1 MKMVEIIEGGVTT
14 PQGFKAAGVHSGVKY
29 RSLDL
34 GLLYSE
40 VPASAFVGY
49 TSNNVKAAPVQV
61 MMKENSEKL
70 SAVVV
75 NSGNAN
81 ALTGRRG
88 IEDALE
94 MKRAVAS
101 ALNLDPLEVGVMSTG
116 LIGRFLD
123 MHKIRYGISRAA
135 GALDSGREADG
146 LIAQAIMTTD
156 TIKKECAA
164 RVRLQDGTL
173 VYIGAISKGS
183 GMIEPHMKVLHGT
196 TLSLITTDATLSPKF
211 RETSQ
216 SILDDCMNMGAVD
229 GDQSTND
236 TCILM
241 ANGKANGKCADED
254 PEFIDA
260 LRTVMTR
267 IARTIAKDGEG
278 ATKLIEVQVTGAD
291 TKEEARKVVKT
302 IINSP
307 LVKAA
312 IFGSDP
318 NYGRIMMA
326 VGNRGCKF
334 SLDDVRLTI
343 KGGDMEV
350 PILDSGAPIFQ
361 EERAVEVVRM
371 AMDNKEVTIMV
382 DLGVGKESATGWGCD
397 LTYDYVRINA
407 EYAS

>member
-1 MKMVEIIEGGVTT
+1 MVEIIDGGVTT

-40 VPASAFVGY
+40 VPAAAFCGF

-61 MMKENSEKL
+61 MMEENSPTL

-88 IEDALE
+88 IEDAIS
-94 MKRAVAS
+94 MKQSVATE
-101 ALNLDPLEVGVMSTG
+101 LNLDPVQVGVMSTG
-116 LIGRFLD
+116 LIGRFMD
-123 MHKIRYGISRAA
+123 MHKIRYGISRASRE
-135 GALDSGREADG
+135 LSCGRDADNQ
-146 LIAQAIMTTD
+146 IAEAIMTTD

-164 RVRLQDGTL
+164 RVRLSDGTL
-173 VYIGAISKGS
+173 VYIGAIYKGS

-196 TLSLITTDATLSPKF
+196 TLSLVTTDAKLSPDFKQVWQ
-211 RETSQ
+211 E
-216 SILDDCMNMGAVD
+216 ILDDSMNMVSVD
-229 GDQSTND
+229 SDQSTND
-236 TCILM
+236 TCILL
-241 ANGKANGKCADED
+241 ANGMSKGGFADKD

-260 LRTVMTR
+260 LRTVMTK
-267 IARTIAKDGEG
+267 IARTIAMDGEG
-278 ATKLIEVQVTGAD
+278 ATKLIEVQVDGAE
-291 TKEEARKVVKT
+291 TKDDARKVAKT

-307 LVKAA
+307 LVKSA

-326 VGNRGCKF
+326 VGNSGVNF
-334 SLDDVRLTI
+334 NMSEIRLTI

-371 AMDNKEVTIMV
+371 AMDNKEVTIIV
-382 DLGVGKESATGWGCD
+382 DLAVGNESAVGWGCD

-407 EYAS
+407 EYAT

>member
-1 MKMVEIIEGGVTT
+1 MVDIIDGGVTT
-14 PQGFKAAGVHSGVKY
+14 PLGFKAAGVHSGVKY

-34 GLLYSE
+34 GMLYSE
-40 VPASAFVGY
+40 VPANAFCAF
-49 TSNNVKAAPVQV
+49 TSNKVKAAPVQV

-70 SAVVV
+70 SAVVI

-81 ALTGRRG
+81 ALTGHRG
-88 IEDALE
+88 IEDAIA
-94 MKRAVAS
+94 MKQTAA
-101 ALNLDPLEVGVMSTG
+101 AELGLDPKQVGVMSTG

-135 GALDSGREADG
+135 QELDSGREADG

-164 RVRLQDGTL
+164 RVRLKDGTQA
-173 VYIGAISKGS
+173 YIGAISKGS
-183 GMIEPHMKVLHGT
+183 GMIEPHMKVMHGT
-196 TLSLITTDATLSPKF
+196 TLSLVTTDAVLSPAFK
-211 RETSQ
+211 ETWQ
-216 SILDDCMNMGAVD
+216 AILDDTMNMVSVD

-241 ANGKANGKCADED
+241 ANGRAGGDCADED
-254 PEFIDA
+254 PEFVAA
-260 LRTVMTR
+260 LKAVMTR

-278 ATKLIEVQVTGAD
+278 ATKMIEVDVTGAD
-291 TKEEARKVVKT
+291 TKDDARKLAKE

-307 LVKAA
+307 LVKSA

-326 VGNRGCKF
+326 VGNSGAKF
-334 SLDDVRLTI
+334 NLEDVRLTI

-350 PILDSGAPIFQ
+350 PILDSGAPVFQ

-371 AMDNKEVTIMV
+371 VMDNKEVVIQV
-382 DLGVGKESATGWGCD
+382 DLGVGKETATAWGCD

>member
-1 MKMVEIIEGGVTT
+1 MVEVIDGGVTT

-34 GLLYSE
+34 AMLYSE
-40 VPASAFVGY
+40 VPATACVGY

-61 MMKENSEKL
+61 MMKENSPQL
-70 SAVVV
+70 QAVVV

-88 IEDALE
+88 IEDAIE
-94 MKRAVAS
+94 MKRVA
-101 ALNLDPLEVGVMSTG
+101 ATELGLEPNLIGVMSTG
-116 LIGRFLD
+116 LIGRFMD

-135 GALDSGREADG
+135 RELFNGRQADNN
-146 LIAQAIMTTD
+146 LAQAIMTTD
-156 TIKKECAA
+156 TIKKECAV
-164 RVRLQDGTL
+164 RVRLTDGTL
-173 VYIGAISKGS
+173 VYIGAICKGS

-196 TLSLITTDATLSPKF
+196 TLSLITTDANLTPAF
-211 RETSQ
+211 REKWQ
-216 SILDDCMNMGAVD
+216 EILDCSLNMVSVD
-229 GDQSTND
+229 SDQSTND
-236 TCILM
+236 TSILL
-241 ANGKANGKCADED
+241 ANGMAKGKCADDD
-254 PEFIDA
+254 PEFFEA
-260 LRTVMTR
+260 LKFVMTK
-267 IARTIAKDGEG
+267 IARTVASDGEG
-278 ATKLIEVQVTGAD
+278 ATKLIEVQVTGAA
-291 TKEEARKVVKT
+291 TKDEAQRLVKS

-326 VGNRGCKF
+326 IGKSGCQF
-334 SLDDVRLTI
+334 DLENVRLTI

-350 PILDSGAPIFQ
+350 PILDSGAPVFQ
-361 EERAVEVVRM
+361 DERAVEVVRM
-371 AMDNKEVTIMV
+371 AMDNKEVVIMV
-382 DLGVGKESATGWGCD
+382 DVAVGNESAVGWGCD

>member
-1 MKMVEIIEGGVTT
+1 MIEFIDGGVTT
-14 PQGFKAAGVHSGVKY
+14 PEGFKAIGVHSGVKY

-34 GLLYSE
+34 GLLKSD
-40 VPASAFVGY
+40 VPASAFCGF

-61 MMKENSEKL
+61 MMEENSPTL
-70 SAVVV
+70 TAVVV

-88 IEDALE
+88 IEDAKT
-94 MKRAVAS
+94 MKNWVATE
-101 ALNLDPLEVGVMSTG
+101 LGIDPVQVGVMSTG

-123 MHKIRYGISRAA
+123 MHKIKYGISRACKE
-135 GALDSGREADG
+135 LKVGRTADD
-146 LIAQAIMTTD
+146 LLAQAIMTTD

-164 RVRLQDGTL
+164 RVRLSDGTM
-173 VYIGAISKGS
+173 VYIGAICKGS
-183 GMIEPHMKVLHGT
+183 GMIAPHMKVLHGT
-196 TLSLITTDATLSPKF
+196 TLSLITTDAKLSPAF
-211 RETSQ
+211 REKWQ
-216 SILDDCMNMGAVD
+216 EILDGSLNMVSVD

-236 TCILM
+236 TSILM
-241 ANGKANGKCADED
+241 ANGMAGGRCADED
-254 PEFIDA
+254 PEFFNA
-260 LRTVMTR
+260 LNFVMTK
-267 IARTIAKDGEG
+267 IARTVASDGEG
-278 ATKLIEVQVTGAD
+278 ATKLIEVEVTGAE
-291 TKEEARKVVKT
+291 TKEDATKLVKT

-307 LVKAA
+307 LVKSA

-326 VGNRGCKF
+326 LGNSGCKF
-334 SLDDVRLTI
+334 NLEDVRLTI

-361 EERAVEVVRM
+361 DERSVEVVRM

-382 DLGVGKESATGWGCD
+382 DLGVGRETAVGWGCD

-407 EYAS
+407 EYAT

>member
-1 MKMVEIIEGGVTT
+1 
-14 PQGFKAAGVHSGVKY
+14 
-29 RSLDL
+29 
-34 GLLYSE
+34 
-40 VPASAFVGY
+40 
-49 TSNNVKAAPVQV
+49 
-61 MMKENSEKL
+61 
-70 SAVVV
+70 
-75 NSGNAN
+75 
-81 ALTGRRG
+81 
-88 IEDALE
+88 
-94 MKRAVAS
+94 
-101 ALNLDPLEVGVMSTG
+101 
-116 LIGRFLD
+116 
-123 MHKIRYGISRAA
+123 
-135 GALDSGREADG
+135 
-146 LIAQAIMTTD
+146 
-156 TIKKECAA
+156 ECAA

-196 TLSLITTDATLSPKF
+196 TLSLVTTDATLSPKF
-211 RETSQ
+211 RETWQ
-216 SILDDCMNMGAVD
+216 SILDDSMNMVSVD

-241 ANGKANGKCADED
+241 ANGKAGGKCADED
-254 PEFIDA
+254 PEFIEA

-291 TKEEARKVVKT
+291 SKEDARKLVKT

-307 LVKAA
+307 LVKSA

-326 VGNRGCKF
+326 LGNSGCKF
-334 SLDDVRLTI
+334 NLEDVHLTI

-350 PILDSGAPIFQ
+350 PILDGGAPIFQ
-361 EERAVEVVRM
+361 EERSVEVVRM

-382 DLGVGKESATGWGCD
+382 DLGIGKESATGWGCD

-407 EYAS
+407 EYTS

>member
-1 MKMVEIIEGGVTT
+1 MVEIIDGGVTT

-40 VPASAFVGY
+40 VPAAAFCGF

-61 MMKENSEKL
+61 MMEENSPTL

-88 IEDALE
+88 IEDALA
-94 MKRAVAS
+94 MKQSVANE
-101 ALNLDPLEVGVMSTG
+101 LNLDPVQVGVMSTG
-116 LIGRFLD
+116 LIGRFMD

-135 GALDSGREADG
+135 KELGYGRDNDTK
-146 LIAQAIMTTD
+146 IAEAIMTTD

-164 RVRLQDGTL
+164 RVRLSDGTL

-196 TLSLITTDATLSPKF
+196 TLTLVTTDAKLSPEFK
-211 RETSQ
+211 EAWQ
-216 SILDDCMNMGAVD
+216 EILDDSMNMVSVD

-236 TCILM
+236 TCILL
-241 ANGKANGKCADED
+241 ANGMSKGGFADKD
-254 PEFIDA
+254 PEFIGA
-260 LRTVMTR
+260 LRTVMTK
-267 IARTIAKDGEG
+267 IARTIAMDGEG
-278 ATKLIEVQVTGAD
+278 ATKLIEVQVDGAE
-291 TKEEARKVVKT
+291 TKDDARKVAKT

-307 LVKAA
+307 LVKSA

-326 VGNRGCKF
+326 VGNSGVNF
-334 SLDDVRLTI
+334 NMNEIRLTI

-371 AMDNKEVTIMV
+371 AMDNKEVTIIV
-382 DLGVGKESATGWGCD
+382 DLAVGSESAVGWGCD

-407 EYAS
+407 EYAT

>member
-1 MKMVEIIEGGVTT
+1 MAEIIDGGVTT

-40 VPASAFVGY
+40 VPANSFVGY
-49 TSNNVKAAPVQV
+49 TSNEVKAAPVQV
-61 MMKENSEKL
+61 MMKDNSEKL

-88 IEDALE
+88 IEDAIS
-94 MKRAVAS
+94 MQQTVA
-101 ALNLDPLEVGVMSTG
+101 AELNLDPKSVGVMSTG
-116 LIGRFLD
+116 LIGRFMD
-123 MHKIRYGISRAA
+123 MHKVRYGISKAA
-135 GALDSGREADG
+135 RELEVGREADG
-146 LIAQAIMTTD
+146 LIAEAIMTTD
-156 TIKKECAA
+156 TIKKECA
-164 RVRLQDGTL
+164 VRTRLSDGSL

-183 GMIEPHMKVLHGT
+183 GMIAPHMRVLHGT
-196 TLSLITTDATLSPKF
+196 TLSLVTTDANLSPAF
-211 RETSQ
+211 AARWQE
-216 SILDDCMNMGAVD
+216 ILNDSMNMVSVD

-236 TCILM
+236 TCILL
-241 ANGKANGKCADED
+241 ANGKSNGACADED
-254 PEFIDA
+254 PEFYNA
-260 LRTVMTR
+260 LELVMQK
-267 IARTIAKDGEG
+267 IARTIALDGEG
-278 ATKLIEVQVTGAD
+278 ATKLIEVRVDGAK
-291 TKEEARKVVKT
+291 TKEDARKVVHT

-307 LVKAA
+307 LVKSA

-326 VGNRGCKF
+326 LGNSGCEF
-334 SLDDVRLTI
+334 SLEDVRLTI

-361 EERAVEVVRM
+361 EERSVEVVRM
-371 AMDNKEVTIMV
+371 AMDNKEVSIIV
-382 DLGVGKESATGWGCD
+382 DLAIGNESAVGWGCD

-407 EYAS
+407 EYAT

>member
-1 MKMVEIIEGGVTT
+1 MVEIIEGGITT

-40 VPASAFVGY
+40 VPAKAYCAF

-61 MMKENSEKL
+61 MMKEASPEL
-70 SAVVV
+70 QAVVV

-81 ALTGRRG
+81 ALTGHRG
-88 IEDALE
+88 IEDVYS
-94 MKRAVAS
+94 MKQAVAQE
-101 ALNLDPLEVGVMSTG
+101 LGIDPGLVGVMSTG

-135 GALDSGREADG
+135 RSLDMGQGPDEN
-146 LIAQAIMTTD
+146 IMHAIMTTD
-156 TIKKECAA
+156 TVPKVCSVRA
-164 RVRLQDGTL
+164 RLSDGTL
-173 VYIGAISKGS
+173 VYVSAISKGS
-183 GMIEPHMKVLHGT
+183 GMISPHMKVLHGT
-196 TLSLITTDATLSPKF
+196 TLSLIATDATLGPDF
-211 RETSQ
+211 ADVWQ
-216 SILDDCMNMGAVD
+216 SVIDDTMNMVTVD

-236 TCILM
+236 TAILL
-241 ANGKANGKCADED
+241 ANGLSGSAPADHD
-254 PEFIDA
+254 PEFEAA
-260 LRTVMTR
+260 LRIVMTK
-267 IARTIAKDGEG
+267 IARTIASDGEG
-278 ATKLIEVQVTGAD
+278 ATKLIEVEVTGAED
-291 TKEEARKVVKT
+291 HESAVKVVKA
-302 IINSP
+302 IANSP

-318 NYGRIMMA
+318 NYGRLMMA
-326 VGNRGCKF
+326 VGNSGARF
-334 SLDDVRLTI
+334 DPENIRLTI

-350 PILDSGAPIFQ
+350 PILDAGAPVFQ
-361 EERAVEVVRM
+361 DERAVEVVRM

-382 DLGVGKESATGWGCD
+382 DLAVGDASATGWGCD

>member
-1 MKMVEIIEGGVTT
+1 MVEIIDGGVTT
-14 PQGFKAAGVHSGVKY
+14 PQGYKAAGVHSGVKY

-34 GLLYSE
+34 GLVYSE
-40 VPASAFVGY
+40 VPATACVGY
-49 TSNNVKAAPVQV
+49 TSNNVKSAPVQV

-70 SAVVV
+70 QAVVV

-94 MKRAVAS
+94 MKKVTATE
-101 ALNLDPLEVGVMSTG
+101 LGLDPTMVGVMSTG
-116 LIGRFLD
+116 LIGRFMD

-135 GALDSGREADG
+135 RELFDGRQADDNF
-146 LIAQAIMTTD
+146 AKAIMTSD
-156 TIKKECAA
+156 TIKKECAV
-164 RVRLQDGTL
+164 RVRLTDGTL
-173 VYIGAISKGS
+173 VYIGAICKGS

-196 TLSLITTDATLSPKF
+196 TLSVITTDANLSVNF
-211 RETSQ
+211 REKWGQ
-216 SILDDCMNMGAVD
+216 ILDESLNMVSVD

-236 TCILM
+236 TSILL
-241 ANGKANGKCADED
+241 ANGLAGGKCADDD
-254 PEFIDA
+254 PEFFEA
-260 LRTVMTR
+260 LKFVMTK
-267 IARTIAKDGEG
+267 IARDVAADGEG
-278 ATKLIEVQVTGAD
+278 ATKLIEVKVTGAE
-291 TKEEARKVVKT
+291 TKEDAKILVKE

-307 LVKAA
+307 LVKSA

-326 VGNRGCKF
+326 VGNSGCKF
-334 SLDDVRLTI
+334 NLEDVRLTI

-350 PILDSGAPIFQ
+350 PILDSGAPVFQ
-361 EERAVEVVRM
+361 DERSVEVVRM
-371 AMDNKEVTIMV
+371 AMDNKEVTILV

-407 EYAS
+407 EYAT